1 MASPRALIPRQCLR
15 TLKPRIPRPYR
26 ADITLY
32 PSAPSPRYLSTT
44 SPLVNTIDKT
54 EVSHFS
60 ALASSW
66 WDPHGPSRLLH
77 LMNPLRHT
85 FINSCL
91 RATNTPP
98 PTNLQILDIGS
109 GGGIFAESAARLPN
123 VKSVTGI
130 DPTPEVFK
138 VAELHKR
145 RDPKLLEEGR
155 LRYLNIGIE
164 DLENS
169 PEVPAEGYDIVT
181 IFEVLEHVS
190 SPSEFLTRAAKH
202 LKPGGWL
209 IMSTISRTWT
219 SWMVTKVMA
228 EDVLGIVPRGTHDW
242 DKYVNEYELREWFAK
257 RKGWESPRSMGVMY
271 VPGIGWREI
280 TGGENLGNYFFG
292 VRKSC

>member
-1 MASPRALIPRQCLR
+1 
-15 TLKPRIPRPYR
+15 
-26 ADITLY
+26 
-32 PSAPSPRYLSTT
+32 
-44 SPLVNTIDKT
+44 
-54 EVSHFS
+54 
-60 ALASSW
+60 
-66 WDPHGPSRLLH
+66 
-77 LMNPLRHT
+77 MNPLRHT

-98 PTNLQILDIGS
+98 PTNLQVLDIGS

-123 VKSVTGI
+123 VKRVTGI

-164 DLENS
+164 DLESS

-190 SPSEFLTRAAKH
+190 SPSEFLTTAAKH

-257 RKGWESPRSMGVMY
+257 RKGWESARSMGVMY
-271 VPGIGWREI
+271 VPGIGWREVS
-280 TGGENLGNYFFG
+280 GGENLGNYFFG
-292 VRKSC
+292 VRKSS